1 MLNVSLIQGS
11 LIHLVNI
18 YFFFYFRDL
27 KFTIWDWDS
36 HGSPDYIGTF
46 HTNMDNLSQGPG
58 PKNHYDCINEERQ
71 KKKGAKYKN
80 SGIVMLQNISIV
92 SVPSFL
98 DYIQSGTQVNFTVAV
113 DFTGFDIISIL
124 FFASS
129 YKLIPRVFK
138 EELILAF
145 TDM

>member
-1 MLNVSLIQGS
+1 
-11 LIHLVNI
+11 
-18 YFFFYFRDL
+18 
-27 KFTIWDWDS
+27 
-36 HGSPDYIGTF
+36 
-46 HTNMDNLSQGPG
+46 MDNLSQGPG

-113 DFTGFDIISIL
+113 DFTGFNIISI
-124 FFASS
+124 
-129 YKLIPRVFK
+129 
-138 EELILAF
+138 
-145 TDM
+145 